1 MCPWVL
7 SCLLAD
13 LELVKLIWIGY
24 VWKVLFVKY
33 IVYII
38 IRSYHNVG
46 FLIVLF
52 LKRNRTRMKNHE
64 TLLTA
69 VEYGFLIGMFL
80 KGNKV
85 SQSPIS
91 GGGIKSRH
99 QFFIWFL
106 VQFVKN
112 WSLKSVLCST
122 VCINDITKLTCCKQ
136 TSQEPAFLCTF
147 LVKSEPRW
155 PHPKELKFKAKKQLL
170 LCKCW

>member
-1 MCPWVL
+1 MGVILQTWLFVVVCAVSLMRQLKKKKDPSESEAGDRLIMPWIPQINSHQFFFLPFSVCPWVL

-24 VWKVLFVKY
+24 VWEVLFVKY

-38 IRSYHNVG
+38 IRSYRNVG

-64 TLLTA
+64 TLLIA

-80 KGNKV
+80 KGNKEV

-91 GGGIKSRH
+91 GGRIKSRL

-106 VQFVKN
+106 VQFVKY
-112 WSLKSVLCST
+112 
-122 VCINDITKLTCCKQ
+122 
-136 TSQEPAFLCTF
+136 
-147 LVKSEPRW
+147 
-155 PHPKELKFKAKKQLL
+155 
-170 LCKCW
+170 